1 MLSLVFV
8 ALLVALL
15 VVLVIGRRFALGTS
29 LISAG
34 VLAMAGCATADGLF
48 NNSDDPVSLRL
59 VTLNELPRVAVQ
71 AGLELTTAGYWAKS
85 ISILAHRNDLVEL
98 REHIK
103 YELRRGNIT
112 AEKATTLN
120 RLIDEIEAAA
130 KLPAGP
136 VAAQQEIQQQALVE
150 LTQLQAK
157 LGETLA
163 DTTIL
168 VKVLDSVSSPE
179 FAGTLIAAKI
189 QVVRLQAEKAAV
201 DGTINEIQQS
211 MKRAKAG

>member
-1 MLSLVFV
+1 MLIPVFV
-8 ALLVALL
+8 ALLVALMVEL
-15 VVLVIGRRFALGTS
+15 GSARRMAFGAFFV
-29 LISAG
+29 SAG

-59 VTLNELPRVAVQ
+59 VTLNELPRVAVR

-150 LTQLQAK
+150 LIQLQAK

-163 DTTIL
+163 DTAIL
-168 VKVLDSVSSPE
+168 VKVLDSVRSPE

-189 QVVRLQAEKAAV
+189 QVVRLQTEMAAV
-201 DGTINEIQQS
+201 DGTLNEIRQS
-211 MKRAKAG
+211 MKRPKAG